1 MLPDWVEI
9 VQDVNRPLGRKR
21 FGKLFKGHLFSS
33 GMIKG
38 RKQKIK
44 DVSEGNVKG
53 LGI

>member
-1 MLPDWVEI
+1 MFVSHNVIKLEI
-9 VQDVNRPLGRKR
+9 NGRKR

-38 RKQKIK
+38 RQQKIK